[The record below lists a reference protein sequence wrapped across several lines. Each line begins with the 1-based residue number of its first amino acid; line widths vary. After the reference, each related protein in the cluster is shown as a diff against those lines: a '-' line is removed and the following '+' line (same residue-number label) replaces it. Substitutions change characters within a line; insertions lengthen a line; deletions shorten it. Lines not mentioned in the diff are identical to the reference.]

1 MKALARIF
9 AFLTLTLLVYTHGGE
24 DSEEEKLS
32 NQKRDNN
39 DVSFD
44 NNEKNLLKMMDSKLY
59 FCFS

>member
-32 NQKRDNN
+32 NQRDNN